1 MPLGHLGVN
10 VPDLAEARGYY
21 DALMPL
27 LGFEPFVSGP
37 GEFSYR
43 PVGKPGTHL
52 FFYASQE
59 DGAYSRHRTGLQHL
73 AFIVG
78 SRAEVHAAHEWA
90 LERGDDVVHAPREF
104 PEYHEG
110 YYAVFWT
117 DPRGLM
123 LEVVCHR
130 SPG

>member
-10 VPDLAEARGYY
+10 VPDLRAAREYY

-52 FFYASQE
+52 FFYGSRE
-59 DGAYSRHRTGLQHL
+59 PGPYSRDRTGLQHL
-73 AFIVG
+73 AFIVAT
-78 SRAEVHAAHEWA
+78 REEVHALHEWA
-90 LERGDDVVHAPREF
+90 VARDAEILHEPREF

-110 YYAVFWT
+110 YYAVFWS
-117 DPRGLM
+117 DPHGVT
-123 LEVVCHR
+123 LEAVCHR
-130 SPG
+130 APN